1 MKKVLAVLLCLVMVF
16 GLAACGGGG
25 STPANNTP
33 ANNTPA
39 NNASGNDAPAKY
51 SVKIRLA
58 WDTRPNLPTSVLME
72 KFVEEVTKRSDGQI
86 TFDTYPSGQISENNS
101 QKTASLLTDGDIDMA
116 VLNSV
121 TTKRWEIFKFPYLF
135 STLEECYK
143 CEEGASGQYMLKSL
157 EQDANV
163 HGLAYLDVGF
173 RVFTGKEPFND
184 VKKLEGK
191 KLRIINSTTFTEFA
205 KALKATP
212 VSTTMGELYTT
223 LQNGG
228 ADCQE
233 NPYSVIQSQGFHKV
247 TPYITNTNH
256 VWAAYVLGVNLDF
269 WNKLPDAAKA
279 IIEDVTKEI
288 AVEHRKMSEDEEANY
303 RKKMESEGAT
313 FIDLNADE
321 LAAWVTAGRSTHQT
335 LESLVGAETLD
346 IFYKDLGLK
355 KSW

>member
-1 MKKVLAVLLCLVMVF
+1 MKKVIAVLLCLVMVF

-33 ANNTPA
+33 ANNTTPD
-39 NNASGNDAPAKY
+39 NNAKEETY

-72 KFVEEVTKRSDGQI
+72 KFAEEVTKRSNGQI
-86 TFDTYPSGQISENNS
+86 TFETFPSGQISENNA

-143 CEEGASGQYMLKSL
+143 CEEGESGKYMLNSL
-157 EQDANV
+157 EADANV
-163 HGLAYLDVGF
+163 HGLCYLDVGF
-173 RVFTGKEPFND
+173 RVFTGKEAFND

-212 VSTTMGELYTT
+212 VTTSMGELYQA
-223 LQNGG
+223 LQTGA

-233 NPYSVIQSQGFHKV
+233 NPYSVIQSQGFHNV

-269 WNKLPDAAKA
+269 WNKLPDAAKS
-279 IIEDVTKEI
+279 IIEEVTKEI
-288 AVEHRKMSEDEEANY
+288 AAEHRKMSEDEEANY

-313 FIDLNADE
+313 FIDLTADE
-321 LAAWVTAGRSTHQT
+321 LAAWVEVGRSTHQT
-335 LESLVGAETLD
+335 LESLVGSETLD

-355 KSW
+355 KTW